1 MTMTILVSTEN
12 PTVDQKTLKTWDLKA
27 LETLI
32 PGAAHHLPDRK
43 PPATFALKMGYCIG
57 SIYEGNGSFD
67 MGFLNEDVQDL
78 QDYPDIIHLDDA
90 KGFSDLKESL
100 EEAEEFGSNQ
110 NAMYE
115 ITLVARRM
123 DMAEVID
130 RAENSRVQ
138 AVLDRLSTEE
148 TDLLRDYFQ
157 KPATP

>member
-32 PGAAHHLPDRK
+32 PGASHHLPDRK
-43 PPATFALKMGYCIG
+43 PPAAFALKMGYCIG

-67 MGFLNEDVQDL
+67 IGFLNEDVQDL

-100 EEAEEFGSNQ
+100 EEAEEFGSNT

-115 ITLVARRM
+115 ITVVARRM